1 MNFFRLI
8 LIYIFFAKLNAN
20 GVQIGTY
27 FVNDP
32 STLKAVQNESH
43 FKNDTTEVK
52 TTTNFFNALNIK
64 GANKTLNDSIII
76 KSQNSVEL
84 KAEKYQ
90 LKLTKTTK
98 KIVMP
103 VVEAHK
109 LKVHSNERVTTNN
122 DLDKIINDTHEN
134 AVNKT
139 GVNSEIM
146 NEQKKN
152 NNSEFKVHDIQEKDK
167 MTTVL
172 NKNYVHARIVNKNG
186 QSTHNEP
193 EIFKA
198 VYETEIINEQ
208 NKINNQLREK
218 INLLT
223 DKILEKK
230 LDIFKITNK
239 KEKYEHDIILYL
251 VKEGV
256 VLSILFIL
264 IIFIVFLALFL
275 MNRFIQQNSKITDRF
290 LENAC
295 NRETHF

>member
-1 MNFFRLI
+1 
-8 LIYIFFAKLNAN
+8 
-20 GVQIGTY
+20 
-27 FVNDP
+27 
-32 STLKAVQNESH
+32 
-43 FKNDTTEVK
+43 
-52 TTTNFFNALNIK
+52 
-64 GANKTLNDSIII
+64 
-76 KSQNSVEL
+76 
-84 KAEKYQ
+84 
-90 LKLTKTTK
+90 
-98 KIVMP
+98 MP

-218 INLLT
+218 
-223 DKILEKK
+223 
-230 LDIFKITNK
+230 
-239 KEKYEHDIILYL
+239 
-251 VKEGV
+251 
-256 VLSILFIL
+256 L
-264 IIFIVFLALFL
+264 IY
-275 MNRFIQQNSKITDRF
+275 
-290 LENAC
+290 
-295 NRETHF
+295 